1 MHNAHLP
8 LPLPYPL
15 RGLRALGDF
24 GGLGM
29 GAGLLNSLQTQSGG
43 CDQRLDVDLPHCSLT
58 LSPSPSPSLPSA
70 LDLLALHLGLL
81 RYANNTHY
89 RGETIIRKQVYVSR
103 AVLQELKRILADS
116 EITREDGNMWPKP
129 ERSGG
134 KQELDIEMDGVRKSF
149 NVSVIGKLSDVDNSN
164 DAEGLKIFFYLVQ
177 DLKAFVYSLIS
188 MHFKINPIPQQLG
201 QA

>member
-1 MHNAHLP
+1 MDTSTPATNASAAAAAAPFDSTFHLR
-8 LPLPYPL
+8 YYT
-15 RGLRALGDF
+15 GHKGKF
-24 GGLGM
+24 GHEFLEFEF
-29 GAGLLNSLQTQSGG
+29 SS
-43 CDQRLDVDLPHCSLT
+43 D
-58 LSPSPSPSLPSA
+58 
-70 LDLLALHLGLL
+70 GLL